1 MTIIHSFL
9 KLNNETKWLLIKALA
24 TLWIVRIML
33 WIFSFVRIQR
43 IIKRFTHK
51 SSKNK
56 IPLTQITWATQVMSR
71 FTPRSTCLVR
81 ALAGQI
87 LLSQYG
93 YDSNI
98 KIGVSKDKGEFEAHA
113 WLEHD
118 GGVILGES
126 EIDYVPIMDMNGKSE

>member
-33 WIFSFVRIQR
+33 WIFSFVRIQS
-43 IIKRFTHK
+43 IIKGFTHK
-51 SSKNK
+51 SGKNK
-56 IPLTQITWATQVMSR
+56 IPLPKITWATQVMSR
-71 FTPRSTCLVR
+71 FTPRATCLVR

-98 KIGVSKDKGEFEAHA
+98 KIGVSRDKGEFEAHA

-126 EIDYVPIMDMNGKSE
+126 EIDYVSILDMGSEK

>member
-9 KLNNETKWLLIKALA
+9 KLNNETKWLLIKAL
-24 TLWIVRIML
+24 TILWIVRIML

-43 IIKRFTHK
+43 IIKRFTSK
-51 SSKNK
+51 SGKNR
-56 IPLTQITWATQVMSR
+56 IPLKRITWAIHVMSD
-71 FTPRSTCLVR
+71 FTPRPTCLVR

-98 KIGVSKDKGEFEAHA
+98 KIGVSRDKGEFEAHA
-113 WLEHD
+113 WLEHSND
-118 GGVILGES
+118 VVLGES
-126 EIDYVPIMDMNGKSE
+126 EIDYVPIMDWNEKF

>member
-9 KLNNETKWLLIKALA
+9 KLDNQTKWLLIKALA

-51 SSKNK
+51 SGKNK
-56 IPLTQITWATQVMSR
+56 IPLPKITWAIQVMSR
-71 FTPRSTCLVR
+71 FTPRATCLVR

-98 KIGVSKDKGEFEAHA
+98 KIGVSRDKGEFEAHA
-113 WLEHD
+113 WLEQD

-126 EIDYVPIMDMNGKSE
+126 EVNYVPIMDISKDK

>member
-24 TLWIVRIML
+24 TLWIIRIML
-33 WIFSFVRIQR
+33 WIFSFTRIQS
-43 IIKRFTHK
+43 IIKRFTHQ
-51 SSKNK
+51 SGKNE
-56 IPLTQITWATQVMSR
+56 IPLKRITWAIQVMSR
-71 FTPRSTCLVR
+71 FTPQSTCLVR

-93 YDSNI
+93 YDSHI
-98 KIGVSKDKGEFEAHA
+98 KIGVSRNKGEFEAHA

-118 GGVILGES
+118 VGVVLGES
-126 EIDYVPIMDMNGKSE
+126 ETDYVPIMDMNGKSE

>member
-1 MTIIHSFL
+1 MTIIHRFF
-9 KLNNETKWLLIKALA
+9 KLNNETKWLLIKSWA

-33 WIFSFVRIQR
+33 WIFSFTRNQK
-43 IIKRFTHK
+43 IIKRFT
-51 SSKNK
+51 SKGRENK
-56 IPLTQITWATQVMSR
+56 IPLKKITWAIQVMSQ

-81 ALAGQI
+81 ALSGQI

-98 KIGVSKDKGEFEAHA
+98 KIGVARDKGEFEAHA
-113 WLEHD
+113 WLEQD

-126 EIDYVPIMDMNGKSE
+126 EVDYVPIMDMGYDK